1 MRKLRLLALIGVIV
15 QLGTPSAGRRAEPPS
30 AEIQGLLGRR
40 AAAVIAGDREG
51 FLATVDAGRPG
62 FARGQARL
70 FDGFQRLSLSDYR
83 LDIGRRL
90 WPELTTGREVAR
102 YGAELTPTV
111 LHVEERYAIQGY
123 DEQPALEDQYLT
135 FVRRPSGWLVAS
147 DTDLDDLTLFSG
159 RKLWEFDPIVAR
171 ESEHFLYL
179 SHRDLRGVAETVLTS
194 AESALHEVS
203 REWPLEWNRQVVI
216 LAPSTTEELGRLI
229 QATFDLDVF
238 VAFAASSVDRR
249 QDWDLVGHRIILN
262 WPNFSLYGRATQQT
276 ILTHELLH
284 IATREHSGPVVPV
297 FVEEGVAEWVTGRDS
312 ADVLETQVAAGLFDR
327 LLPLD
332 HEFIS
337 GSDTV
342 ILSAYQ
348 ESSAAIRFAAEEF
361 GDDAVAEFYAELGS
375 VRRSPGTW
383 RYHVG
388 RAMREAFG
396 IDFEDFQARWA
407 RWVENTLD

>member
-1 MRKLRLLALIGVIV
+1 VKKLTVLALIGLIV
-15 QLGTPSAGRRAEPPS
+15 QLAVPAAGGRTESPFSEIQALLERRAE
-30 AEIQGLLGRR
+30 
-40 AAAVIAGDREG
+40 AVIEGDRDA
-51 FLATVDAGRPG
+51 FLTTVDRGSPG
-62 FARGQARL
+62 FARRQARL
-70 FDGFQRLSLSDYR
+70 FDGFQRLRLSGYR

-90 WPELTTGREVAR
+90 WPELTTDREVAR
-102 YGAELTPTV
+102 YGPDLHPTV
-111 LHVEERYAIQGY
+111 LHVEERYSIEGY

-159 RKLWEFDPIVAR
+159 RKLWEFDRIVAKA
-171 ESEHFLYL
+171 SEHFLYI
-179 SHRDLRGVAETVLTS
+179 SHRDLRGAAETVLTS
-194 AESALHEVS
+194 AETALNEVS
-203 REWPLEWNRQVVI
+203 REWPLEWNRKVVI

-238 VAFAASSVDRR
+238 VAFAASGLDRR

-262 WPNFSLYGRATQQT
+262 WPNFSLYERATQQA

-312 ADVLETQVAAGLFDR
+312 ADVLGAQVAAGLFDR

-348 ESSAAIRFAAEEF
+348 ESSAAIRFAAQEF
-361 GDDAVAEFYAELGS
+361 GDDAVAEFYEELGS